1 MNQKIDFNDIPKNY
15 LYCTHN
21 KCPRR
26 NECLRHQA
34 TLCIPQ
40 NVPDFRTVNPNHI
53 IGNENTA
60 DFSIHTALH
69 ALHAELTIYWTT
81 YHILRLSPSAK
92 NYIL

>member
-40 NVPDFRTVNPNHI
+40 NV
-53 IGNENTA
+53 
-60 DFSIHTALH
+60 HTALH